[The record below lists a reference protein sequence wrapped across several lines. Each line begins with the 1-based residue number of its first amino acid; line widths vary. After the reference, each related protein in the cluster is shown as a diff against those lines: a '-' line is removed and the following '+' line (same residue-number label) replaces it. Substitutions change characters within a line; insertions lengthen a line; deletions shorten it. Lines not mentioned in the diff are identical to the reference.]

1 VTRQQPS
8 MLHDDPGE
16 AGERTMPT
24 LLLLAEGDDVL
35 IATRDLEP
43 GIHRASTGE
52 QVEVGEPVRLG
63 HKVAARAI
71 PIGQAVRRCG
81 VPIGFTTVAVRP
93 GSWVHTHN
101 LASGYLATFARRG
114 GE

>member
-1 VTRQQPS
+1 MV
-8 MLHDDPGE
+8 DDDTDE
-16 AGERTMPT
+16 AGERAMPT
-24 LLLLAEGDDVL
+24 LLLLAEDDDVL
-35 IATRDLEP
+35 IAVRDLEP
-43 GIHRASTGE
+43 GIHSTSNGD
-52 QVEVGEPVRLG
+52 QVMVTEPIGLG

-81 VPIGFTTVAVRP
+81 VPIGLTTAAVGL

-114 GE
+114 GQR